1 MNKSLTIAEAAERLG
16 YSTATLRRWD
26 KNGRLPSSR
35 KNNKDH
41 RRYLISDIEI
51 FSEKL
56 DRFKIAKYWT
66 EDKKGFEPLPC
77 YFCSDSFVFQSRLL
91 KLEKD
96 LTSSGQILKILPL
109 LMAVVGEIGNN
120 SFDHNLGNW
129 PDVSGIFLGYDID
142 KKIII
147 LADRGQG
154 VLKTLKRVKTSL
166 KTHKEAL
173 KIAFTEVISGRYPEN
188 RGNGLKFVRKVVMN
202 SRMKLFFQTG
212 DAELNLKNQPDLE
225 INKAKRAIK
234 GCLVKI
240 IF

>member
-1 MNKSLTIAEAAERLG
+1 MNKLLTIKEAADRLG
-16 YSTATLRRWD
+16 HSMDTLRRWD
-26 KNGRLPSSR
+26 KNGHLPSSR

-91 KLEKD
+91 KLGKD

-129 PDVSGIFLGYDID
+129 PDIGGIFLAYDIN
-142 KKIII
+142 KKMIV

-154 VLKTLKRVKTSL
+154 VLKTLKRVKRNL

-173 KIAFTEVISGRYPEN
+173 KTAFTEVISGRSPEN
-188 RGNGLKFVRKVVMN
+188 RGNGLKFVRSVVVN
-202 SRMKLFFQTG
+202 NKMKLFFQTG
-212 DAELNLKNQPDLE
+212 NAVLNLKNQPSLIIHKTE
-225 INKAKRAIK
+225 KSIN

-240 IF
+240 TF